1 MLKDVQGQVDQ
12 RHIALKQVGIRDIR
26 WPITLKDPHKG
37 VQHSVAVISLGVN
50 LPMKAAGNP
59 YEPICGVSQKWDPF
73 ILMIWKSSL
82 MGSKKS

>member
-50 LPMKAAGNP
+50 LPHEQRGTHMSRFVECLN
-59 YEPICGVSQKWDPF
+59 PF

-82 MGSKKS
+82 MGSRKS

>member
-50 LPMKAAGNP
+50 LPH
-59 YEPICGVSQKWDPF
+59 
-73 ILMIWKSSL
+73 
-82 MGSKKS
+82 